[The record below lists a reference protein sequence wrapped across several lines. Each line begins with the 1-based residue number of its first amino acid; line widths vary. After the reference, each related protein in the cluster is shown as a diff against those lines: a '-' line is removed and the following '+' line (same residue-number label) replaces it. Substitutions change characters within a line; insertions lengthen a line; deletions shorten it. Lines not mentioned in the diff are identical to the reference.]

1 MLLKNSLVFIFAIF
15 ISATSHAE
23 SSENSFGVNLGIGL
37 PFLGQVGANYTF
49 NDQFRI
55 SAVYN
60 ILDLSIDEAS
70 AKLTMPE
77 VFVTYH
83 PFSGSFFLGAGMGH
97 EKLEVTATENGGT
110 NQVRAEV
117 TATTAIAKL
126 GWMWGAQEKGFWFGV
141 DLAYIIPMNAK
152 NELTAP
158 GVPTTDPNYQDVVE
172 AMDDFGDTAYFNI
185 TFARLG
191 YIF

>member
-1 MLLKNSLVFIFAIF
+1 MLLKGSFVFAVFLST
-15 ISATSHAE
+15 SAYAQEETE
-23 SSENSFGVNLGIGL
+23 SGFGVNVGIGL
-37 PFLGQVGANYTF
+37 PYLGQVGANYTF
-49 NDQFRI
+49 SSQLRI

-60 ILDLSIDEAS
+60 ILDLTIDEAE
-70 AKLTMPE
+70 AKLVMPE
-77 VFVTYH
+77 IFVTYH
-83 PFSGSFFLGAGMGH
+83 PFSGSFFLGAGLGR

-126 GWMWGAQEKGFWFGV
+126 GWMWGAQDKGFWFGV

-152 NELTAP
+152 NTLTAP
-158 GVPTTDPNYQDVVE
+158 GVPTTDPNYQDVVD
-172 AMDDFGDTAYFNI
+172 AMDQFGETAYFNI
-185 TFARLG
+185 TIARLG

>member
-1 MLLKNSLVFIFAIF
+1 MLLKIFIFCTILLSLNAQAQNAD
-15 ISATSHAE
+15 SG
-23 SSENSFGVNLGIGL
+23 FGVNVGIGI
-37 PFLGQVGANYTF
+37 PYLGQAGVNYTF
-49 NDQFRI
+49 SDQFRV

-60 ILDLSIDEAS
+60 ILDMSVDEAE

-83 PFSGSFFLGAGMGH
+83 PFSGSFFLGAGLGK
-97 EKLEVTATENGGT
+97 EKLEVTATDTSGS

-126 GWMWGAQEKGFWFGV
+126 GWMWGAADKGFWFGV
-141 DLAYIIPMNAK
+141 DVAYIKPMNAK
-152 NELTAP
+152 NTLSAP
-158 GVPTTDPNYQDVVE
+158 GVPTSDPNYQDVID
-172 AMDDFGDTAYFNI
+172 AMDKFGETAYLNI